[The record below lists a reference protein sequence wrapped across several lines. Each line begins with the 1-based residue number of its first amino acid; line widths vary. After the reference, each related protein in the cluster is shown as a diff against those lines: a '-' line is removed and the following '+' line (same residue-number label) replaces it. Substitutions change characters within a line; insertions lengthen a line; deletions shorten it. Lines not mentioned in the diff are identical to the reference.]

1 MTTKRL
7 SVCVALIATSQLHAD
22 TSIAVPSKN
31 KLRAC
36 CKGFDQDRG
45 QSRDLA
51 TVEVRFL
58 TDAN

>member
-7 SVCVALIATSQLHAD
+7 SVCVAFIATSQLHAD
-22 TSIAVPSKN
+22 TSIPVPSKN

-36 CKGFDQDRG
+36 CKGFDQDRWRP
-45 QSRDLA
+45 RDLA